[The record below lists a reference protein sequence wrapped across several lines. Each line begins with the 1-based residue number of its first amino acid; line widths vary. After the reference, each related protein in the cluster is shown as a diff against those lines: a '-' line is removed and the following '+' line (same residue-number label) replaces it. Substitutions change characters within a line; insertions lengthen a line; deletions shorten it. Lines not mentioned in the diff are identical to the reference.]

1 MYMFAQNSIK
11 KIALVISTL
20 QMRYYLYLLLPSLH
34 LRFSFALNP
43 FQIRSIVESRMGG
56 RWESHGTY
64 MGGRREQEKMK
75 NTRPS
80 KSPLEGDFFCTL
92 ALPPLRGSRERVG
105 IFHFSSIFLLQ
116 KHYRFARGTGGH
128 LCNRYVN
135 GLQRVFQMMGWRS
148 RRRAPPFRWKGSTPN
163 LYRGSTVYQP

>member
-1 MYMFAQNSIK
+1 MKLKYCLTNGYIHLYPTMYMFAQNSIK

-64 MGGRREQEKMK
+64 MGGRREE
-75 NTRPS
+75 
-80 KSPLEGDFFCTL
+80 EGRKKGFPEELIAFGVY
-92 ALPPLRGSRERVG
+92 ALPSILA
-105 IFHFSSIFLLQ
+105 IFILSF
-116 KHYRFARGTGGH
+116 
-128 LCNRYVN
+128 
-135 GLQRVFQMMGWRS
+135 
-148 RRRAPPFRWKGSTPN
+148 
-163 LYRGSTVYQP
+163 

>member
-1 MYMFAQNSIK
+1 MYNLCTCLDNMYMKLKYCLTNGYIHLYPTMYMFAQNSIK

-56 RWESHGTY
+56 KWESHGTY
-64 MGGRREQEKMK
+64 MGGRREGLV
-75 NTRPS
+75 R
-80 KSPLEGDFFCTL
+80 LF
-92 ALPPLRGSRERVG
+92 
-105 IFHFSSIFLLQ
+105 IFLQQ
-116 KHYRFARGTGGH
+116 KHYRCARGTGEH

-135 GLQRVFQMMGWRS
+135 GLQRVFQMMGWRF
-148 RRRAPPFRWKGSTPN
+148 RRRAPPFRWKGSAPN
-163 LYRGSTVYQP
+163 LYRE